1 MKKHLPVII
10 ACILIV
16 VSIVMLI
23 NYFNSD
29 KDLEIKDNEPEI
41 VEDIN
46 TDYIDDE
53 EEIIYSDETSKYD
66 INEEY
71 FDQDFVIYMKKV
83 KYDEVNGAYNYVLN
97 FRNMNEEARNIEYSR
112 ISCEVNQQSVV
123 LWNEGILAVEGKKN
137 TDVEVSCKAN
147 KEDEVSVVYI
157 STLFNNQNVTVK
169 FGKKK

>member
-1 MKKHLPVII
+1 M

-71 FDQDFVIYMKKV
+71 FDHDFVIYMKKV
-83 KYDEVNGAYNYVLN
+83 KYDEANGTYNYVLN

>member
-83 KYDEVNGAYNYVLN
+83 KYDEVNGTYNYVLN
-97 FRNMNEEARNIEYSR
+97 FRNMNEEARNIE
-112 ISCEVNQQSVV
+112 
-123 LWNEGILAVEGKKN
+123 
-137 TDVEVSCKAN
+137 
-147 KEDEVSVVYI
+147 
-157 STLFNNQNVTVK
+157 
-169 FGKKK
+169 